1 MNIAEKDVVDSTAN
15 ETCPACNGSGEEAVF
30 HNMGADYRDHYSSKS
45 TCSICK
51 GDGVTDAETAAKIRK
66 RHAFFDQLL
75 TLGTVQQE
83 ITMGRKTFEEA
94 KAELLECAVGGNE
107 YGEITTWEEIADA
120 AAFESSMAADK
131 ASRLQS
137 LLNQATEEAEGED

>member
-1 MNIAEKDVVDSTAN
+1 
-15 ETCPACNGSGEEAVF
+15 
-30 HNMGADYRDHYSSKS
+30 
-45 TCSICK
+45 
-51 GDGVTDAETAAKIRK
+51 
-66 RHAFFDQLL
+66 
-75 TLGTVQQE
+75 
-83 ITMGRKTFEEA
+83 MGRKTFEEA

-137 LLNQATEEAEGED
+137 LLNQAAEEAEGED